1 MGGFIMDDE
10 TKREIKK
17 IARNTE
23 AKVTESI
30 LRWKYKKEGKKIPEE
45 GDLQTQSRIVADKAH
60 EIISR
65 RGKNIWKEIK
75 KTYQKPREED
85 KE

>member
-1 MGGFIMDDE
+1 MDDD

-23 AKVTESI
+23 VKITESI
-30 LRWKYKKEGKKIPEE
+30 LRWKYKKEGKGIPE
-45 GDLQTQSRIVADKAH
+45 DRNLHTQSRVVTEKAH
-60 EIISR
+60 RIITQ
-65 RGKNIWKEIK
+65 RGKNIWKELK
-75 KTYQKPREED
+75 KTYHKTKEDD

>member
-1 MGGFIMDDE
+1 MDDE
-10 TKREIKK
+10 TKKEIKK

-23 AKVTESI
+23 VKVTESI
-30 LRWKYKKEGKKIPEE
+30 LRWKYKKEGKRVPED
-45 GDLQTQSRIVADKAH
+45 GDLHTQSRIVADKAH
-60 EIISR
+60 KIIKK